1 MNNLKTDITAR
12 ARIVE
17 EIHRRHRFVLS
28 SHERPD
34 GDAIGSQMAMA
45 LALKELGKEV
55 RVVNKDLASPPI
67 LTLPNVRE
75 IEIADSVTDA
85 GDATIVMECSD
96 LSRTGVSGLDK
107 GFVINIDHHLGNTMY
122 GAINWLDTTASACGE
137 MVFNLV
143 QTLDVPISKEIAA
156 HIYASILTDT
166 GSFHHSSISA
176 QTFDIC
182 RQCVEAGI
190 NPVTEAQIIFDNNN
204 LSRLRLFGII
214 LNQMELDDTGKVA
227 IIHIDREMA
236 RQCNGTYEETE
247 GIINFPLTVKKIQG
261 VAFLKEIDP
270 GTWRVSLRSK
280 GDVNVNAV
288 AKLFGGGG
296 HKNASGCS
304 ANGELSDL
312 KILFRQEINKEVK
325 IALTRQARSTESA

>member
-1 MNNLKTDITAR
+1 MNNLKTNITAR

-85 GDATIVMECSD
+85 GDAVIVMECSD

-122 GAINWLDTTASACGE
+122 GAINWFDTTAAACGE

-156 HIYASILTDT
+156 HIYAAILTDT

-204 LSRLRLFGII
+204 LSRLKLFGMI

-236 RQCNGTYEETE
+236 RQCSGTYEETE

-261 VAFLKEIDP
+261 VVFLKEIDS

-288 AKLFGGGG
+288 ARLFGGGG

-325 IALTRQARSTESA
+325 IALTRQASNTESA

>member
-12 ARIVE
+12 ARIVK

>member
-1 MNNLKTDITAR
+1 MNNPKTDITAR
-12 ARIVE
+12 AQIIE
-17 EIHRRHRFVLS
+17 EIHRRHSFVLA

-45 LALKELGKEV
+45 LALRKLGKEV
-55 RVVNKDLASPPI
+55 RVVNKDLAPPPI

-75 IEIADSVTDA
+75 IEIANSVTDT
-85 GDATIVMECSD
+85 GDAVIVMECGD

-122 GAINWLDTTASACGE
+122 GAINWFDTTAAACGE
-137 MVFNLV
+137 MIFNLV
-143 QTLDVPISKEIAA
+143 QALDVPISKEIAT
-156 HIYASILTDT
+156 HIYAAILTDT

-204 LSRLRLFGII
+204 LARLKLFGMI
-214 LNQMELDDTGKVA
+214 LNKMELDTTGKVA

-236 RQCNGTYEETE
+236 RQCSGTYEDTE
-247 GIINFPLTVKKIQG
+247 GIINFPLTVKEIQG
-261 VAFLKEIDP
+261 VAFLKEINP

-288 AKLFGGGG
+288 ARLFGGGG

-304 ANGELSDL
+304 ATGKLSDL
-312 KILFRQEINKEVK
+312 KTLFCQEINKQVE
-325 IALTRQARSTESA
+325 IAFTHQVRSTESV

>member
-85 GDATIVMECSD
+85 GDAAIVMECSD

-143 QTLDVPISKEIAA
+143 QTLGVPISKEIAA
-156 HIYASILTDT
+156 HIYAAILTDT

-190 NPVTEAQIIFDNNN
+190 NPVTEAQVIFDNNN
-204 LSRLRLFGII
+204 LSRLRLFGMI

-236 RQCNGTYEETE
+236 RQCSGTYEETE

-304 ANGELSDL
+304 VNGELSDL
-312 KILFRQEINKEVK
+312 KILFRQEINKEIE

>member
-85 GDATIVMECSD
+85 GDAAIVMECSD

-143 QTLDVPISKEIAA
+143 QTLGVPISKEIAA
-156 HIYASILTDT
+156 HIYAAILTDT

-190 NPVTEAQIIFDNNN
+190 NPVTEAQVIFDNNN
-204 LSRLRLFGII
+204 LSRLRLFGMI

-236 RQCNGTYEETE
+236 RQCSGTYEETE

-261 VAFLKEIDP
+261 VAFLKEIDS

-304 ANGELSDL
+304 VNGELSDL
-312 KILFRQEINKEVK
+312 KILFRQEINKEIK
-325 IALTRQARSTESA
+325 IALTRQASNTESA

>member
-85 GDATIVMECSD
+85 GDAAIVMECSD

-143 QTLDVPISKEIAA
+143 QTLGVPISKEIAA
-156 HIYASILTDT
+156 HIYAAILTDT

-190 NPVTEAQIIFDNNN
+190 NPVTEAQVIFDNNN
-204 LSRLRLFGII
+204 LSRLRLFGMI

-236 RQCNGTYEETE
+236 RQCSGTYEETE

-304 ANGELSDL
+304 VNGKLSDL
-312 KILFRQEINKEVK
+312 KILFRQEINKEIK

>member
-85 GDATIVMECSD
+85 GDAAIVMECSD

-143 QTLDVPISKEIAA
+143 QMLDVPISKEIAA
-156 HIYASILTDT
+156 HIYAAILTDT

-204 LSRLRLFGII
+204 LSRLRLFGMI

-236 RQCNGTYEETE
+236 RQCSGTYEETE

-261 VAFLKEIDP
+261 AAFLKEIDP

-304 ANGELSDL
+304 VNGELSDL
-312 KILFRQEINKEVK
+312 KILFRQEINKEVE
-325 IALTRQARSTESA
+325 IALTRQARSTESD

>member
-1 MNNLKTDITAR
+1 MNNLKTNITAR

-85 GDATIVMECSD
+85 GDAVIVMECSD

-122 GAINWLDTTASACGE
+122 GAINWFDTTAAACGE

-156 HIYASILTDT
+156 HIYAAILTDT

-204 LSRLRLFGII
+204 LSRLKLFGMI

-236 RQCNGTYEETE
+236 RQCSGTYEETE

-261 VAFLKEIDP
+261 VAFLKEIDS

-288 AKLFGGGG
+288 ARLFGGGG

-325 IALTRQARSTESA
+325 IALTRQASSTESA

>member
-1 MNNLKTDITAR
+1 MNNPKTDITAR
-12 ARIVE
+12 AQIIE
-17 EIHRRHRFVLS
+17 EIHRRHSFVLS

-45 LALKELGKEV
+45 LALRELGKEV
-55 RVVNKDLASPPI
+55 RVVNKDLAPPPI

-75 IEIADSVTDA
+75 IEIADSVTDT
-85 GDATIVMECSD
+85 GDAVIIMECSD

-122 GAINWLDTTASACGE
+122 GAINWFDTTAAACGE
-137 MVFNLV
+137 MIFNLV
-143 QTLDVPISKEIAA
+143 QTLDVPISKEIAT
-156 HIYASILTDT
+156 HIYAAILTDT

-204 LSRLRLFGII
+204 LARLKLFGMI
-214 LNQMELDDTGKVA
+214 LNKMELDTTGKVA

-236 RQCNGTYEETE
+236 RQCSGTYEDTE
-247 GIINFPLTVKKIQG
+247 GLINFPLTVKEIQG
-261 VAFLKEIDP
+261 VAFLKEIDS

-288 AKLFGGGG
+288 ARLFGGGG

-304 ANGELSDL
+304 ATGELSDL
-312 KILFRQEINKEVK
+312 KTLFCQEINKQVETAFTHQV
-325 IALTRQARSTESA
+325 RSTESV

>member
-1 MNNLKTDITAR
+1 MNNLKTNITAR

-85 GDATIVMECSD
+85 GDAVIVMECSD

-107 GFVINIDHHLGNTMY
+107 GFIINIDHHLGNTMY
-122 GAINWLDTTASACGE
+122 GAINWFDTTAAACGE

-156 HIYASILTDT
+156 HIYAAILTDT

-204 LSRLRLFGII
+204 LSRLKLFGMI

-236 RQCNGTYEETE
+236 RQCSGTYEETE

-261 VAFLKEIDP
+261 VVFLKEIDS

-288 AKLFGGGG
+288 ARLFGGGG

-325 IALTRQARSTESA
+325 IALTRQASNTESA

>member
-12 ARIVE
+12 ARIVK

-204 LSRLRLFGII
+204 LSRLRLFGMI